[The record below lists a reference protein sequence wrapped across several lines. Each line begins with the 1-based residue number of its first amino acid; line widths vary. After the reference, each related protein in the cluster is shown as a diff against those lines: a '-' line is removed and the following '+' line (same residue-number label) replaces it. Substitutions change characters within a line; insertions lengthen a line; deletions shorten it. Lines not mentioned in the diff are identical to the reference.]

1 MQIGSAHDPFL
12 RAVNYVDRSSI
23 LGRKKKKW
31 RNRVELSDSRRR
43 RRRRWQRSY
52 PILFNNGTLFS
63 LPVIGARLK
72 QVKIIFRSG
81 LIVFNYRF
89 RKKKERKR
97 KTQVGRGEGFY
108 VVATSRARNNPL
120 KYFSTS
126 RVRRCFRV
134 IHVFLSFFLS
144 FFIINELLYLFVTYM
159 FRGNRFLF
167 FSSNFK
173 FQRFFSSFYQ
183 KNLG

>member
-1 MQIGSAHDPFL
+1 M
-12 RAVNYVDRSSI
+12 
-23 LGRKKKKW
+23 
-31 RNRVELSDSRRR
+31 
-43 RRRRWQRSY
+43 
-52 PILFNNGTLFS
+52 
-63 LPVIGARLK
+63 
-72 QVKIIFRSG
+72 
-81 LIVFNYRF
+81 FNYRF
-89 RKKKERKR
+89 RKKKKRKR

-183 KNLG
+183 KNLGWNFDLNEITCSSSRWELLLTRERERDKRAMDKWLVIFVLCTTDPFFDGRLLCISSILSAQ